1 MTMNVVHVRCLRMLV
16 LEATALID
24 MCMRLT
30 RRFGA
35 DVLMLM
41 IFVVQVWV
49 GMRHSFVNV

>member
-16 LEATALID
+16 LEAAVLMD

-41 IFVVQVWV
+41 IFVAQVWV
-49 GMRHSFVNV
+49 GMRHGFVNV

>member
-1 MTMNVVHVRCLRMLV
+1 MLV
-16 LEATALID
+16 LEAAVLMD

-41 IFVVQVWV
+41 IFVAQVWV
-49 GMRHSFVNV
+49 GMRHGFVNV